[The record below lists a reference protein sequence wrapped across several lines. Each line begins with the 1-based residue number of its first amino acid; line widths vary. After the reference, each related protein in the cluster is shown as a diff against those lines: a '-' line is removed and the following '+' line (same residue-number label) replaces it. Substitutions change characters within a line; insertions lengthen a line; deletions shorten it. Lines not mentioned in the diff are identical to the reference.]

1 MSKVSKTDLKNAT
14 KLHKVPYALSVFGK
28 EEIAAVNEVLKTPM
42 IAAREKTYQF
52 EEKISALFDKKYGVM
67 MSSCS
72 SANLIALELLKLPL
86 GSEVIT
92 PAVTFGT
99 TLSPIY
105 QKGLV
110 PAFVDVEV
118 GSWLIDI
125 DRVESMITNKTKAIM
140 VPSLFG
146 NIPDYEKLSQI
157 AKRNKLWL
165 VEDSADTVGAKLK
178 GVSTGS
184 YTDIST
190 CSFYAS
196 HVITTG
202 GHGGM
207 ICFNDEEWYDRAKTL
222 IGWGRSS
229 AKNET
234 EDFHHRFNIEVDGIP
249 YDAKFVFE
257 ELGYNFQTTDI
268 DSAFG
273 LAQLSKLKANAGAR
287 VKNFDRLTKFFK
299 KYENFFIL
307 PKQRGDVETMWLA
320 FPLVVRDEAPFSRR
334 DFAIF
339 LESVGVQTRPLFTG
353 NAMRQP
359 AFKNLK
365 SRRASSYPI
374 ADLVMRGSVV
384 VGVHHGLSESQI
396 VYMEQKSEEF
406 LKRFLK

>member
-1 MSKVSKTDLKNAT
+1 MISKKDLQGAS
-14 KLHKVPYALSVFGK
+14 KLHKVPYALSVFGD
-28 EEIAAVNEVLKTPM
+28 EERKAVMEVLKTPM
-42 IAAREKTYQF
+42 IAAREKTF
-52 EEKISALFDKKYGVM
+52 EFEQKISKLFNKNYGVM

-72 SANLIALELLKLPL
+72 SANLIAVELLKLPV
-86 GSEVIT
+86 GSEIIT

-110 PAFVDVEV
+110 PAFVDVEM

-125 DRVESMITNKTKAIM
+125 DQVESMISNKTKAIM

-146 NIPDYEKLSQI
+146 NIPDYERLKKI
-157 AKRNKLWL
+157 ADRNKLWL
-165 VEDSADTVGAKLK
+165 IEDSADTVGAKLK
-178 GVSTGS
+178 GVSTGTF
-184 YTDIST
+184 TDIST
-190 CSFYAS
+190 TSFYAS

-207 ICFNDEEWYDRAKTL
+207 ICFNNEEWYDRAKTL

-268 DSAFG
+268 DAAFG
-273 LAQLSKLKANAGAR
+273 LAQLDKLDANAKAR
-287 VKNFDRLTKFFK
+287 VSNFSRLTNFFK
-299 KYENFFIL
+299 KYEEFFIL

-320 FPLVVRDEAPFSRR
+320 FPLVVKDTAPFTRR
-334 DFAIF
+334 EFAIF
-339 LESVGVQTRPLFTG
+339 LETNGIQTRPLFTG

-359 AFKNLK
+359 AFKNLE
-365 SRRASSYPI
+365 SRRMPSYPV

-384 VGVHHGLSESQI
+384 VGVHHGLTEEQI
-396 VYMEQKSEEF
+396 KYIEDKSEEF
-406 LKRFLK
+406 LKPFVK

>member
-1 MSKVSKTDLKNAT
+1 MITKKDLAAAS
-14 KLHKVPYALSVFGK
+14 KLHKVPYALSVFGD
-28 EEIAAVNEVLKTPM
+28 EERKAVMDVLKTPM
-42 IAAREKTYQF
+42 IAAREKTF
-52 EEKISALFDKKYGVM
+52 EFEGEIAKLFNKKYGIM

-72 SANLIALELLKLPL
+72 SANLISLELLKLPK

-105 QKGLV
+105 QTGLV
-110 PAFVDVEV
+110 PSFVDVEM
-118 GSWLIDI
+118 GSWLIDVDKI
-125 DRVESMITNKTKAIM
+125 ERMIGSKTKAIM

-146 NIPDYEKLSQI
+146 NIPDYQKLRQI
-157 AKRNKLWL
+157 ADKHKLWL
-165 VEDSADTVGAKLK
+165 IEDSADTVGAKLK
-178 GVSTGS
+178 GTSTGTF
-184 YTDIST
+184 TDIST

-207 ICFNDEEWYDRAKTL
+207 ICFNNEEWYTRAKTL

-234 EDFHHRFNIEVDGIP
+234 EDFHYRFNIEVDGIP
-249 YDAKFVFE
+249 YDGKFVFE

-268 DSAFG
+268 DAAFG
-273 LAQLSKLKANAGAR
+273 LAQLSKLKANADAR
-287 VKNFDRLTKFFK
+287 VKNFNRLTEFFK
-299 KYENFFIL
+299 KYEEYFYL

-320 FPLVVRDEAPFSRR
+320 FPLVVKDTAPFTRR
-334 DFAIF
+334 EFAIF
-339 LESVGVQTRPLFTG
+339 LETNGIQTRPLFTG

-365 SRRASSYPI
+365 SKRETSYPI
-374 ADLVMRGSVV
+374 ADLVMRGSIV
-384 VGVHHGLSESQI
+384 VGVHHGLSDSQI
-396 VYMEQKSEEF
+396 KYIEDKSEEF
-406 LKRFLK
+406 ITSLK